1 MLRTE
6 TFGFGGAPEPP
17 NLGLLESMLPY
28 QLLLLYTV
36 RSFAYSVVVLPS
48 LCAGQTLIYF
58 SGPFGV
64 FFFPSASG
72 HIPRTRCDRVVCKAS
87 PSP

>member
-48 LCAGQTLIYF
+48 LCAGQT
-58 SGPFGV
+58 
-64 FFFPSASG
+64 
-72 HIPRTRCDRVVCKAS
+72 
-87 PSP
+87 